1 MIVLVAA
8 AMGPIAGH
16 AAAPEPT
23 LLPPVQTGSPPSL
36 APALPLPQN
45 PTPVLPDARTPSPA
59 TPGEPK
65 FGCPKTRYV
74 NCMPPIKPA
83 QRPLCSKEY
92 KAWVPTHCPG
102 VEFVY

>member
-1 MIVLVAA
+1 MRTRGLFAILLVAA

-16 AAAPEPT
+16 AAAPEP
-23 LLPPVQTGSPPSL
+23 
-36 APALPLPQN
+36 
-45 PTPVLPDARTPSPA
+45 
-59 TPGEPK
+59 K
-65 FGCPKTRYV
+65 FECPKTHYV

-92 KAWVPTHCPG
+92 KAWVQTHCPG